1 MVRGCSNPMAPS
13 RHALLTPFTRTQ
25 AGLSRL
31 LSLTLQAGWE
41 SASCLKRFAS
51 KSRIQNTPCA
61 IGDGLA
67 HAGVIPAVRV
77 CLFQPRPASLATNR
91 AKSVARSGRLPFLI
105 PMKVNRFLFLISTLS
120 ALTLINLPAI
130 EPAPQTAKKPLS
142 NEYHGTT
149 VEDPYQWLE
158 NDEDPEVKKWS
169 DAQSQRTRAYLD
181 KLPDRAAIEKQL
193 TEWYAKTSPSYF
205 SLVSRPGI
213 LFAMKFQPPKQQ
225 PLLVT
230 LVSADDLKSEKV
242 VLDPN
247 VLDAKGT
254 TAIDW
259 FVPSL
264 DGKYVTVSLSKGG
277 SEDGTLHFY
286 ETATGKALPDT
297 IAHVQYPTAGG
308 SAAWNS
314 DGTGIYYTR
323 FPRKGE
329 RADADLNFYQ
339 QIYFHKLGTPDT
351 KDTYS
356 IGKDFPR
363 IAEITLAASRDSKYI
378 LATVAN
384 GDGGDFAHYL
394 LGPDGTW
401 KQITQFSDQIKL
413 ARLGRDNALYLLSR
427 AGAPRGKIL
436 RLPLD
441 VPELKNAA
449 EIVASGEAV
458 IEQIVPST
466 DALYVADLLGG
477 PSQIRRFDLNGK
489 NETTVSTPQISAVQE
504 LLALEDGSLLFRDVS
519 YTEPAA
525 WFRCTNEKTEP
536 VKTPLRSTSPVSFSD
551 IEVRREFATSKDGTR
566 IPLNIIFRQG
576 MKRDGHDPTLLYG
589 YGGYG
594 ISMSPNFEFTRR
606 LWFDRGGVYV
616 VANIRGGGEFGEDWH
631 KAGNLTKKQNV
642 FDDFA
647 AAAEYLIKEN
657 YTRPVKLAIQ
667 GGSNGG
673 LLMGAM
679 ITQHPDLMR
688 AVVSSVGIYDM
699 LRVELAPN
707 GAFNVTEFGT
717 VKDPEQFKALY
728 AYSPYHQ
735 VVDGTKYPSI
745 LMMTGAN
752 DGRVAPYHSRKMT
765 ARLDEANKSNN
776 PILLRT
782 SSSAGHGIGTALCER
797 IKQSEDIYA
806 FLFAQLGMTKE
817 MTKH

>member
-1 MVRGCSNPMAPS
+1 MVMR
-13 RHALLTPFTRTQ
+13 
-25 AGLSRL
+25 
-31 LSLTLQAGWE
+31 
-41 SASCLKRFAS
+41 
-51 KSRIQNTPCA
+51 
-61 IGDGLA
+61 
-67 HAGVIPAVRV
+67 
-77 CLFQPRPASLATNR
+77 
-91 AKSVARSGRLPFLI
+91 
-105 PMKVNRFLFLISTLS
+105 VNRFLFLLG
-120 ALTLINLPAI
+120 ALAGLAPI
-130 EPAPQTAKKPLS
+130 EFAAVTPDPQTPKKPVS
-142 NEYHGTT
+142 TEYHGVT

-158 NDEDPEVKKWS
+158 QDNDPQVKAWS
-169 DAQSQRTRAYLD
+169 DAQNQRTRKYLD
-181 KLPDRAAIEKQL
+181 GLPDRAAIEKQL
-193 TEWYAKTSPSYF
+193 TEWYAKTSPSYS

-225 PLLVT
+225 QLLVT
-230 LVSADDLKSEKV
+230 LASANDLKSEKV
-242 VLDPN
+242 VLDTN
-247 VLDAKGT
+247 VLDTKGT
-254 TAIDW
+254 TTIDW
-259 FVPSL
+259 FIPSL
-264 DGKYVTVSLSKGG
+264 DGKRMAISLSKDG

-286 ETATGKALPDT
+286 ETPTGKALPDT

-308 SAAWNS
+308 SAAWNADS
-314 DGTGIYYTR
+314 TGVYYTR

-329 RADADLNFYQ
+329 RPDADLNFYQ
-339 QIYFHKLGTPDT
+339 QIYFHKLGTPDAED
-351 KDTYS
+351 KYS
-356 IGKDFPR
+356 IGRDFPR
-363 IAEITLAASRDSKYI
+363 IAEITLAASRDGKYI

-394 LGPDGTW
+394 LGPDKTW

-427 AGAPRGKIL
+427 ANAPRGKIL

-458 IEQIVPST
+458 IEQIVPSKE
-466 DALYVADLLGG
+466 ALYVGDLLGG

-489 NETTVSTPQISAVQE
+489 NETTIPISQISSVQE
-504 LLALEDGSLLFRDVS
+504 MLALEDGSLLFRDVN

-525 WFRCTNEKTEP
+525 WFHCANEKTEP
-536 VKTPLRSTSPVSFSD
+536 VKTALRNTSPVSFAD
-551 IEVRREFATSKDGTR
+551 IDVRREFATSKDGTK
-566 IPLNIIFRQG
+566 IPLNIIFQKG
-576 MKRDGHDPTLLYG
+576 MKRDGQNPTLLYG

-606 LWFDRGGVYV
+606 LWFDHGGVYV
-616 VANIRGGGEFGEDWH
+616 VANIRGGGELGEDWH

-647 AAAEYLIKEN
+647 AAAEYLIKEK
-657 YTRPVKLAIQ
+657 YTRPEKLAIQ

-679 ITQHPDLMR
+679 ITQYPDLFR

-717 VKDPEQFKALY
+717 VNNPEQFKALY
-728 AYSPYHQ
+728 AYSPYHH
-735 VVDGTKYPSI
+735 VVDGTKYPAV

-765 ARLDEANKSNN
+765 ARLLAANKSDK

-782 SSSAGHGIGTALCER
+782 SSSAGHGIGTALSER
-797 IKQSEDIYA
+797 SKQSADIYA
-806 FLFAQLGMTKE
+806 FLFAQLGMTGKPSD
-817 MTKH
+817 

>member
-1 MVRGCSNPMAPS
+1 MRAN
-13 RHALLTPFTRTQ
+13 FF
-25 AGLSRL
+25 
-31 LSLTLQAGWE
+31 LSLVVIAGAFTLNDAT
-41 SASCLKRFAS
+41 FAE
-51 KSRIQNTPCA
+51 RAPDTP
-61 IGDGLA
+61 
-67 HAGVIPAVRV
+67 
-77 CLFQPRPASLATNR
+77 
-91 AKSVARSGRLPFLI
+91 
-105 PMKVNRFLFLISTLS
+105 
-120 ALTLINLPAI
+120 
-130 EPAPQTAKKPLS
+130 KKPITT
-142 NEYHGTT
+142 EYQGVT

-158 NDEDPEVKKWS
+158 ADDDSQVKAWS
-169 DAQSQRTRAYLD
+169 DAQNQQTRKNLD
-181 KLPDRAAIEKQL
+181 SFPDRAAIEKQL
-193 TEWYAKTSPSYF
+193 QEWYAKTSPSYS

-225 PLLVT
+225 PLLVK
-230 LVSADDLKSEKV
+230 LASADDLKSEKV

-247 VLDAKGT
+247 VLDTKGT

-264 DGKYVTVSLSKGG
+264 DGKYVAMSLSKGG

-308 SAAWNS
+308 SAAWNA
-314 DGTGIYYTR
+314 DGSGVYYTR

-329 RADADLNFYQ
+329 RPDTDLNFYQ

-351 KDTYS
+351 EDKYS

-363 IAEITLAASRDSKYI
+363 IAEIALAASRDGKYI

-427 AGAPRGKIL
+427 ADAPRGKVL

-449 EIVASGEAV
+449 EIIASGEAV

-489 NETTVSTPQISAVQE
+489 NETTISTPQISAVQE

-519 YTEPAA
+519 YTDPAA
-525 WFRCTNEKTEP
+525 WFHCLNGKTEP
-536 VKTPLRSTSPVSFSD
+536 VKTALRSTSPVSFAD
-551 IEVRREFATSKDGTR
+551 IEVRREFATSKDGTK
-566 IPLNIIFRQG
+566 IPVNVLSRKG
-576 MKRDGHDPTLLYG
+576 MKRDGNNPTLLYA

-594 ISMSPNFEFTRR
+594 ISMSPNFDFTRR

-616 VANIRGGGEFGEDWH
+616 VANIRGGGEFGEEWH

-657 YTRPVKLAIQ
+657 YTRPAKLAFQ

-679 ITQHPDLMR
+679 ITQHPDLFR

-728 AYSPYHQ
+728 AYSPYHH
-735 VVDGTKYPSI
+735 VVDGTKYPAV

-765 ARLDEANKSNN
+765 ARLLAANKSEN

-782 SSSAGHGIGTALCER
+782 SSSAGHGIGTALSER
-797 IKQSEDIYA
+797 IKQSADIYA
-806 FLFAQLGMTKE
+806 FLFGQLGMTGKRGD
-817 MTKH
+817 

>member
-1 MVRGCSNPMAPS
+1 MPRLW
-13 RHALLTPFTRTQ
+13 ALKYINV
-25 AGLSRL
+25 LSRWAI
-31 LSLTLQAGWE
+31 SGPVGVAGPSKNVRNRLQE
-41 SASCLKRFAS
+41 TCD
-51 KSRIQNTPCA
+51 N
-61 IGDGLA
+61 
-67 HAGVIPAVRV
+67 
-77 CLFQPRPASLATNR
+77 LFSYSMR
-91 AKSVARSGRLPFLI
+91 A
-105 PMKVNRFLFLISTLS
+105 NRFLFLVGTVAGLGLS
-120 ALTLINLPAI
+120 GLPAV
-130 EPAPQTAKKPLS
+130 EPAPETPKRPVSTKYQDVTI
-142 NEYHGTT
+142 
-149 VEDPYQWLE
+149 EDPYQWLE
-158 NDEDPEVKKWS
+158 EDNNPQVKSWS
-169 DAQSQRTRAYLD
+169 DAQNQRTRQYLD

-193 TEWYAKTSPSYF
+193 TEWYAKTSPSY
-205 SLVSRPGI
+205 SSVVSRPGI

-225 PLLVT
+225 QLLVT
-230 LVSADDLKSEKV
+230 LASADDLKSEKV

-247 VLDAKGT
+247 ALDAKGT

-264 DGKYVTVSLSKGG
+264 DGKYVAVSLSKGG

-308 SAAWNS
+308 SAAWNG
-314 DGTGIYYTR
+314 DGTGVYYTR

-329 RADADLNFYQ
+329 RPDSDLNFYQ

-351 KDTYS
+351 EDTYS
-356 IGKDFPR
+356 IGKEFPR
-363 IAEITLAASRDSKYI
+363 IAEITLEASRDGKYI

-394 LGPDGTW
+394 LGPDRTW
-401 KQITQFSDQIKL
+401 KQITQFSDEIKI
-413 ARLGRDNALYLLSR
+413 ARLGRDDALYLISR

-436 RLPLD
+436 RLPLG

-449 EIVASGEAV
+449 EIVPAGEAV
-458 IEQIVPST
+458 IERIVPST
-466 DALYVADLLGG
+466 DALYVGDLLGG

-489 NETTVSTPQISAVQE
+489 SATIIPTPQISAVQE
-504 LLALEDGSLLFRDVS
+504 MLALEDGSLLFRDVS

-525 WFRCTNEKTEP
+525 WFRCLNGKTEP
-536 VKTPLRSTSPVSFSD
+536 AKTALRSTSPVSFAD
-551 IEVRREFATSKDGTR
+551 IEVRREFATSKDGTK
-566 IPLNIIFRQG
+566 IPLNIIFRKG
-576 MKRDGHDPTLLYG
+576 MRCDGQNPTLLYG

-594 ISMSPNFEFTRR
+594 ISMSPNFDFTRR

-616 VANIRGGGEFGEDWH
+616 VANIRGGGEFGEEWH

-657 YTRPVKLAIQ
+657 YTRPEKLAIQ

-679 ITQHPDLMR
+679 ITQHADLFR

-728 AYSPYHQ
+728 AYSPYHH

-765 ARLDEANKSNN
+765 ARLDEANKSEN
-776 PILLRT
+776 PVLLRT
-782 SSSAGHGIGTALCER
+782 SSSAGHGIGTALRER
-797 IKQSEDIYA
+797 IKQLADIYA
-806 FLFAQLGMTKE
+806 FLFAQLGVTRE
-817 MTKH
+817 MTKR

>member
-1 MVRGCSNPMAPS
+1 M
-13 RHALLTPFTRTQ
+13 
-25 AGLSRL
+25 
-31 LSLTLQAGWE
+31 
-41 SASCLKRFAS
+41 
-51 KSRIQNTPCA
+51 
-61 IGDGLA
+61 
-67 HAGVIPAVRV
+67 
-77 CLFQPRPASLATNR
+77 R
-91 AKSVARSGRLPFLI
+91 A
-105 PMKVNRFLFLISTLS
+105 NRFLFLIT
-120 ALTLINLPAI
+120 ALTGLINLPAI
-130 EPAPQTAKKPLS
+130 EPPPQTPKKPHS
-142 NEYHGTT
+142 DEYHGVT

-158 NDEDPEVKKWS
+158 NDEDPEVKTWS
-169 DAQSQRTRAYLD
+169 DAQSQRTRTYLD
-181 KLPDRAAIEKQL
+181 KSPDRAAIEKQL

-205 SLVSRPGI
+205 SLVSRPGT

-225 PLLVT
+225 PFLVT

-264 DGKYVTVSLSKGG
+264 DGKHVAVSLSKGG

-308 SAAWNS
+308 SAAWNA

-323 FPRKGE
+323 FPRRGE
-329 RADADLNFYQ
+329 RPEADLNFYQ
-339 QIYFHKLGTPDT
+339 QIYFHKLGTPDAE
-351 KDTYS
+351 DTYS

-363 IAEITLAASRDSKYI
+363 IAEIALEASRDGKYI

-394 LGPDGTW
+394 LGPDGKWT
-401 KQITQFSDQIKL
+401 QITQFSDQIKA
-413 ARLGRDNALYLLSR
+413 ARLGRDKALYLLSR
-427 AGAPRGKIL
+427 ADAPRGKIL

-441 VPELKNAA
+441 TPALRDAV
-449 EIVASGEAV
+449 EIVPTGEAV
-458 IEQIVPST
+458 IERMVPT
-466 DALYVADLLGG
+466 ADALYVGDLLGG
-477 PSQIRRFDLNGK
+477 PSQIRRFGLDGK
-489 NETTVSTPQISAVQE
+489 GEAIIPIPKISDVQE
-504 LLALEDGSLLFRDVS
+504 MLALEDNSLLFRDVS

-525 WFRCTNEKTEP
+525 WFHCAQGKTEP
-536 VKTPLRSTSPVSFSD
+536 VKTALRSTSPVSFSD
-551 IEVRREFATSKDGTR
+551 IEVTREFATSKDGAK
-566 IPLNIIFRQG
+566 IPLNIIFRKG
-576 MKRDGHDPTLLYG
+576 VRRDGQNPTVLYG

-594 ISMSPNFEFTRR
+594 ISTAPNFEFARR

-616 VANIRGGGEFGEDWH
+616 AANIRGGGEFGEEWH

-647 AAAEYLIKEN
+647 AAAEYLVKEN
-657 YTRPVKLAIQ
+657 YTRPEKLAIL

-679 ITQHPDLMR
+679 ITQHPELMR
-688 AVVSSVGIYDM
+688 AVVSLVGIYDM

-707 GAFNVTEFGT
+707 GAFNVTEFGS

-728 AYSPYHQ
+728 AYSPYHHI
-735 VVDGTKYPSI
+735 VDGTKYPSI
-745 LMMTGAN
+745 LLMTGAN

-765 ARLDEANKSNN
+765 ARLDEANKSDN

-782 SSSAGHGIGTALCER
+782 SSSAGHGIGTALSER
-797 IKQSEDIYA
+797 IKQSADIYA
-806 FLFAQLGMTKE
+806 FLFAQLGMEK

>member
-1 MVRGCSNPMAPS
+1 MKAN
-13 RHALLTPFTRTQ
+13 
-25 AGLSRL
+25 RL
-31 LSLTLQAGWE
+31 
-41 SASCLKRFAS
+41 
-51 KSRIQNTPCA
+51 
-61 IGDGLA
+61 
-67 HAGVIPAVRV
+67 
-77 CLFQPRPASLATNR
+77 
-91 AKSVARSGRLPFLI
+91 
-105 PMKVNRFLFLISTLS
+105 LFLIGALIG
-120 ALTLINLPAI
+120 LTLISLPAV
-130 EPAPQTAKKPLS
+130 ESTPQTPKKPVS
-142 NEYHGTT
+142 NEYAGTM
-149 VEDPYQWLE
+149 VEDLYQWLE
-158 NDEDPEVKKWS
+158 KDDDPEVKAWS
-169 DAQSQRTRAYLD
+169 NAQNQRTRQYLD
-181 KLPDRAAIEKQL
+181 KLPDRAAIERQL

-205 SLVSRPGI
+205 SLISRPGT

-230 LVSADDLKSEKV
+230 LTSADDLKSEKV

-264 DGKYVTVSLSKGG
+264 DGKHVAISLSKGG

-308 SAAWNS
+308 SAAWNN

-323 FPRKGE
+323 FPRTGE
-329 RADADLNFYQ
+329 RPEADLNFYQ
-339 QIYFHKLGTPDT
+339 QIYFHKLSTADT
-351 KDTYS
+351 DDTYS

-363 IAEITLAASRDSKYI
+363 IAEIVLQASRDGRYI

-394 LGPDGTW
+394 LGPNGTW
-401 KQITQFSDQIKL
+401 KQITQFSDQIKA

-436 RLPLD
+436 RLSLGT
-441 VPELKNAA
+441 PELKNAV
-449 EIVASGEAV
+449 EIVPAGEAV
-458 IEQIVPST
+458 IEQIVPT
-466 DALYVADLLGG
+466 ANALYVGDLLGG
-477 PSQIRRFDLNGK
+477 PSQIRRFGLDGK
-489 NETTVSTPQISAVQE
+489 GETMIPIPMISAVQE
-504 LLALEDGSLLFRDVS
+504 MVALEDNSLLFRDVS
-519 YTEPAA
+519 YTQPSA
-525 WFRCTNEKTEP
+525 WFHCAQGKTEP
-536 VKTPLRSTSPVSFSD
+536 VETALRTTSPVSFAD
-551 IEVRREFATSKDGTR
+551 IEVTREFAISNDGTK
-566 IPLNIIFRQG
+566 IPLNIIFRKG
-576 MKRDGHDPTLLYG
+576 MKRDGQNPTLLYS

-594 ISMSPNFEFTRR
+594 ISMSPNFDFTRR

-616 VANIRGGGEFGEDWH
+616 VANIRGGGEFGEEWH
-631 KAGNLTKKQNV
+631 KAGNLTRKQTV

-647 AAAEYLIKEN
+647 AAAEYLIKAK
-657 YTRPVKLAIQ
+657 YTRPEKLAIQ

-679 ITQHPDLMR
+679 ITQHPDLVW
-688 AVVSSVGIYDM
+688 AVVSAVGIYDM

-717 VKDPEQFKALY
+717 VKNPEQFKALY
-728 AYSPYHQ
+728 AYSPYHH

-765 ARLDEANKSNN
+765 ARLEEANKSDN

-782 SSSAGHGIGTALCER
+782 SSSAGHGIGTALSER
-797 IKQSEDIYA
+797 IKQLADIYA
-806 FLFAQLGMTKE
+806 FLFAQLDMSEKQRSSQTSLSP
-817 MTKH
+817 

>member
-1 MVRGCSNPMAPS
+1 MVMR
-13 RHALLTPFTRTQ
+13 
-25 AGLSRL
+25 
-31 LSLTLQAGWE
+31 
-41 SASCLKRFAS
+41 
-51 KSRIQNTPCA
+51 
-61 IGDGLA
+61 
-67 HAGVIPAVRV
+67 
-77 CLFQPRPASLATNR
+77 
-91 AKSVARSGRLPFLI
+91 
-105 PMKVNRFLFLISTLS
+105 VNRFLFLLG
-120 ALTLINLPAI
+120 ALAGLAPI
-130 EPAPQTAKKPLS
+130 EFAAVTPDPQTPKKPVS
-142 NEYHGTT
+142 TKYQDVT

-158 NDEDPEVKKWS
+158 QDNDPQVKAWS
-169 DAQSQRTRAYLD
+169 DAQNQRTRQYLD
-181 KLPDRAAIEKQL
+181 RLPDRAAIEKQL
-193 TEWYAKTSPSYF
+193 TEWYAKTSPSYS

-225 PLLVT
+225 QLLVRLT
-230 LVSADDLKSEKV
+230 SADDLKSEKV

-264 DGKYVTVSLSKGG
+264 DGKYVAVSLSKGG

-308 SAAWNS
+308 SAAWNA
-314 DGTGIYYTR
+314 DGTGVYYTR

-329 RADADLNFYQ
+329 RPDADLNFYQ
-339 QIYFHKLGTPDT
+339 HVYFHKIGTPDSE
-351 KDTYS
+351 DTYS

-363 IAEITLAASRDSKYI
+363 IAEIALEAARDGKYV

-394 LGPDGTW
+394 LAPDGTW
-401 KQITQFSDQIKL
+401 KQITQFSDEIKI
-413 ARLGRDNALYLLSR
+413 ARLGRDNALYLVSR

-449 EIVASGEAV
+449 EIVAAGDAV
-458 IEQIVPST
+458 IEHIVPTS
-466 DALYVADLLGG
+466 DALFVGDLLGG

-489 NETTVSTPQISAVQE
+489 SETIIPLPQISAVQE
-504 LLALEDGSLLFRDVS
+504 MLALEDGSLLFRDIS

-525 WFRCTNEKTEP
+525 WFNCPNQKTEP
-536 VKTPLRSTSPVSFSD
+536 VKTALRSTSPVSFAD
-551 IEVRREFATSKDGTR
+551 IEVRREFATSKDGTKV
-566 IPLNIIFRQG
+566 PLNILFRKET
-576 MKRDGHDPTLLYG
+576 KRNGQNPTLLYG

-606 LWFDRGGVYV
+606 LWFDGGGIYV
-616 VANIRGGGEFGEDWH
+616 VANIRGGGEFGDEWH

-657 YTRPVKLAIQ
+657 YTRPEKLAIQ

-679 ITQHPDLMR
+679 ITQHPDLFR
-688 AVVSSVGIYDM
+688 AAVSSVGIYDM

-717 VKDPEQFKALY
+717 VKDPEQFKALN
-728 AYSPYHQ
+728 AYSPYHH
-735 VVDGTKYPSI
+735 VVDGTKYPSV

-765 ARLDEANKSNN
+765 ARLLAANKSENR
-776 PILLRT
+776 ILLRT
-782 SSSAGHGIGTALCER
+782 SSSAGHGIGTALSER
-797 IKQSEDIYA
+797 IKQLADTYA
-806 FLFAQLGMTKE
+806 FLFAQLGITE
-817 MTKH
+817 ELTKH

>member
-1 MVRGCSNPMAPS
+1 MKSNFVLCLVVGAFTVTNPTLAEKPPD
-13 RHALLTPFTRTQ
+13 TP
-25 AGLSRL
+25 
-31 LSLTLQAGWE
+31 
-41 SASCLKRFAS
+41 
-51 KSRIQNTPCA
+51 
-61 IGDGLA
+61 
-67 HAGVIPAVRV
+67 
-77 CLFQPRPASLATNR
+77 
-91 AKSVARSGRLPFLI
+91 
-105 PMKVNRFLFLISTLS
+105 
-120 ALTLINLPAI
+120 
-130 EPAPQTAKKPLS
+130 KKPITT
-142 NEYHGTT
+142 EYQGVT

-158 NDEDPEVKKWS
+158 ADEDSQVKAWS
-169 DAQSQRTRAYLD
+169 DAQNQRTRKSLD
-181 KLPDRAAIEKQL
+181 SFPDRPAIEKQL
-193 TEWYAKTSPSYF
+193 QEWYAKTSPSYS

-230 LVSADDLKSEKV
+230 LASADDLKSEKV

-264 DGKYVTVSLSKGG
+264 DGKYVAMSLSKGG

-297 IAHVQYPTAGG
+297 IAHIQYPTAGG
-308 SAAWNS
+308 TAAWNA
-314 DGTGIYYTR
+314 DGSGVFYTR

-329 RADADLNFYQ
+329 RPDADLNFYQ

-351 KDTYS
+351 EDKYS
-356 IGKDFPR
+356 IGKEFPR
-363 IAEITLAASRDSKYI
+363 IAEIALAASRDGKYI

-394 LGPDGTW
+394 LGPDQSW
-401 KQITQFSDQIKL
+401 KQITQFSDQVKL

-427 AGAPRGKIL
+427 ADAPRGKIL

-458 IEQIVPST
+458 IEQIVPGT
-466 DALYVADLLGG
+466 DALYVGDLLGG

-489 NETTVSTPQISAVQE
+489 NETNISTPQISAVQE
-504 LLALEDGSLLFRDVS
+504 LLAVEDGSLLFRDVS
-519 YTEPAA
+519 YTDPAA
-525 WFRCTNEKTEP
+525 WFHCSTGKTEP
-536 VKTPLRSTSPVSFSD
+536 VKTALQSTSPVSFAD
-551 IEVRREFATSKDGTR
+551 IEVRREFATSKDGAK
-566 IPLNIIFRQG
+566 IPLNILSRKGI
-576 MKRDGHDPTLLYG
+576 KRDGNNPTLLYA

-594 ISMSPNFEFTRR
+594 ISMSPNFDFTRR

-616 VANIRGGGEFGEDWH
+616 VANIRGGGEFGEEWH

-657 YTRPVKLAIQ
+657 YTRPAKLAIQ

-679 ITQHPDLMR
+679 ITQHPDLFH

-717 VKDPEQFKALY
+717 VKDPDQFKALY
-728 AYSPYHQ
+728 AYSPYHH
-735 VVDGTKYPSI
+735 VVDGTKYPAV

-765 ARLDEANKSNN
+765 ARLLAANKSEN

-782 SSSAGHGIGTALCER
+782 SSSAGHGIGTALSER
-797 IKQSEDIYA
+797 IKQSADIYA
-806 FLFAQLGMTKE
+806 FLFGQLGMTGKRGD
-817 MTKH
+817 

>member
-1 MVRGCSNPMAPS
+1 
-13 RHALLTPFTRTQ
+13 
-25 AGLSRL
+25 
-31 LSLTLQAGWE
+31 
-41 SASCLKRFAS
+41 
-51 KSRIQNTPCA
+51 
-61 IGDGLA
+61 
-67 HAGVIPAVRV
+67 
-77 CLFQPRPASLATNR
+77 
-91 AKSVARSGRLPFLI
+91 
-105 PMKVNRFLFLISTLS
+105 
-120 ALTLINLPAI
+120 
-130 EPAPQTAKKPLS
+130 
-142 NEYHGTT
+142 

-158 NDEDPEVKKWS
+158 NDEDPEVKAWS
-169 DAQSQRTRAYLD
+169 DAQSQQTRAYLD

-213 LFAMKFQPPKQQ
+213 LLAMKFQPPKQQ
-225 PLLVT
+225 PFLVT
-230 LVSADDLKSEKV
+230 LVSPDDLKSEKV

-247 VLDAKGT
+247 ALDAKGT

-264 DGKYVTVSLSKGG
+264 DGKHVAVSLSKGG
-277 SEDGTLHFY
+277 SEDGMLHFY

-308 SAAWNS
+308 SAAWNA
-314 DGTGIYYTR
+314 DGSGIYYTR

-329 RADADLNFYQ
+329 RPEADLNFYQ
-339 QIYFHKLGTPDT
+339 QIYFHKLGTADT
-351 KDTYS
+351 EDAYS

-363 IAEITLAASRDSKYI
+363 IAEIVLETSRDGKYV

-394 LGPDGTW
+394 LGPDGKW
-401 KQITQFSDQIKL
+401 KQITQFSDQIKA
-413 ARLGRDNALYLLSR
+413 ARLGRDKALYLLSR

-441 VPELKNAA
+441 TPELANAV
-449 EIVASGEAV
+449 EIVPVGEAV
-458 IEQIVPST
+458 IGQIIPT
-466 DALYVADLLGG
+466 ADALYVGDVLGG
-477 PSQIRRFDLNGK
+477 PSQIRRFGLDGK
-489 NETTVSTPQISAVQE
+489 GEAVIPVPKISAVQE
-504 LLALEDGSLLFRDVS
+504 MLALEDSSLLFRDVS

-525 WFRCTNEKTEP
+525 WFRCGQGKTEP
-536 VKTPLRSTSPVSFSD
+536 EKTALRSTPPVSFAD
-551 IEVRREFATSKDGTR
+551 IEVTREFATSKDGAK
-566 IPLNIIFRQG
+566 IPLNIVFRKG
-576 MKRDGHDPTLLYG
+576 MKRDGQNPTLLYG

-594 ISMSPNFEFTRR
+594 ISMAPNFDFSRR

-616 VANIRGGGEFGEDWH
+616 VANIRGGGEFGEEWH

-647 AAAEYLIKEN
+647 AAAEYLIKEK
-657 YTRPVKLAIQ
+657 YTRLEKLAIQ

-717 VKDPEQFKALY
+717 VKNPEQFRALY
-728 AYSPYHQ
+728 AYSPYHR

-765 ARLDEANKSNN
+765 ARLDEANKSDN

-782 SSSAGHGIGTALCER
+782 SSSAGHGIGTALSER
-797 IKQSEDIYA
+797 IQQSADIYA
-806 FLFAQLGMTKE
+806 FLFAQLGMTSGPNASHE
-817 MTKH
+817 